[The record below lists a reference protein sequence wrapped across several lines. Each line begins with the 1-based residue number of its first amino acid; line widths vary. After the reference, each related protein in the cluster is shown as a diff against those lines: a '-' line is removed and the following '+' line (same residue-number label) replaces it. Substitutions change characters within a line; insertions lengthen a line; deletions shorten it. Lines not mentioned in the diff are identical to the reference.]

1 MHIHH
6 QSCVPSNSHEQALS
20 QKEMEKTALSEQ
32 VVGLQQEVASAG
44 MELERTKREALCK
57 QEQDKVGGK
66 KRKKRMNLRKKSKC
80 RFSLALVQMFPS
92 LQNTVVDLQSELC
105 NLRTQFEESL
115 NSHED
120 AKRQLSEQVREFS
133 QQRER
138 AQQEVRRRGAAF

>member
-1 MHIHH
+1 M
-6 QSCVPSNSHEQALS
+6 QALS

-32 VVGLQQEVASAG
+32 VAELQQEVASAS

-57 QEQDKVGGK
+57 LEQDKVNQE
-66 KRKKRMNLRKKSKC
+66 RNVSAL
-80 RFSLALVQMFPS
+80 FSLGLAQMFPS
-92 LQNTVVDLQSELC
+92 LQNTAVDLQSELC

-120 AKRQLSEQVREFS
+120 AKRRLSEQVREFS

-138 AQQEVRRRGAAF
+138 AQQEVRRRGAAFQTQLRTTGRVCLLHGGNQEL